1 MQLLMD
7 AGSQRNVYEIIP
19 RNCAHLTFYEGDE
32 MTDLTLVDVRLCV
45 KIGQGGPW
53 LRIVTRTHKIRSRV
67 RIISRMW
74 GKEPLEGS

>member
-1 MQLLMD
+1 MQSLMD

-45 KIGQGGPW
+45 KIGQGDPGC
-53 LRIVTRTHKIRSRV
+53 
-67 RIISRMW
+67 
-74 GKEPLEGS
+74 GKLQEPTKLEAESA